1 MASTFE
7 RCTEM
12 IMRQVFEES
21 RGELSSQNP
30 MVLSCGGIYIPHP
43 EAQSRILQEI
53 IVTGNNKEPVKVIAG
68 AARRNSLSSL
78 LAKGAMN

>member
-21 RGELSSQNP
+21 RGELSSKNP
-30 MVLSCGGIYIPHP
+30 LVFSCGGIYIPHP
-43 EAQSRILQEI
+43 ESRARLIQQI
-53 IVTGNNKEPVKVIAG
+53 IVTPNNKEPVKVMTG
-68 AARRNSLSSL
+68 FTPRNVLSTL

>member
-21 RGELSSQNP
+21 RGELSSHNP
-30 MVLSCGGIYIPHP
+30 MVFSCGGIYIPHP
-43 EAQSRILQEI
+43 EAQSRALQEI
-53 IVTGNNKEPVKVIAG
+53 IVTGNHKEPVKVIAG
-68 AARRNSLSSL
+68 AVRRNTLTSL

>member
-1 MASTFE
+1 
-7 RCTEM
+7 
-12 IMRQVFEES
+12 
-21 RGELSSQNP
+21 

>member
-12 IMRQVFEES
+12 IIKQVFEES

-30 MVLSCGGIYIPHP
+30 MVFSCGGIYIPHP
-43 EAQSRILQEI
+43 ESRSRVIQDVL
-53 IVTGNNKEPVKVIAG
+53 VTPNDKEPVKVMTG
-68 AARRNSLSSL
+68 ATRRNALHRMLLKESL
-78 LAKGAMN
+78 N